1 MKVINKRN
9 GEIVEVE
16 LYKYDSTSG
25 LENYKVIDGN
35 DILNK
40 NEIELLPTTEEG
52 KIIDWEQRFWDA
64 VVALTAGYV
73 RTETHRDIALE
84 RAFSTARELIEKY
97 REYERK
103 NETRKA

>member
-1 MKVINKRN
+1 MKVFNKRN

-25 LENYKVIDGN
+25 VETYKVVGGK

-40 NEIELLPTTEEG
+40 NEIELIPVTEEG
-52 KIIDWEQRFWDA
+52 KAIDWEQRFWDA

-73 RTETHRDIALE
+73 RTEVHGDVAVE
-84 RAFSTARELIEKY
+84 RAFKAARELIKKY
-97 REYERK
+97 REYETENK
-103 NETRKA
+103 D